1 MSIAVALWGVAALL
15 GIAVLGVPAQR
26 ISAGSRLIYLGC
38 LLASLAILIAA
49 GAQLLT
55 AGSSVERLQLPIG
68 LPWIG
73 ARFAID
79 ALSAFF
85 LGVINLGASAASLYA
100 LGYGEHEKTPGRVL
114 PFYPAFL
121 AGMNV
126 VILAAGAFSFLFAW
140 EFMSLSSW
148 ALVMVY
154 HQDAENRRA
163 GYIYIVMASFGTLA
177 LLLAFG
183 LLAGPTGGAMGRA

>member
-55 AGSSVERLQLPIG
+55 AGGSVERLQLPIG

-73 ARFAID
+73 AHFAID

-85 LGVINLGASAASLYA
+85 LGQSL
-100 LGYGEHEKTPGRVL
+100 R
-114 PFYPAFL
+114 
-121 AGMNV
+121 
-126 VILAAGAFSFLFAW
+126 AW
-140 EFMSLSSW
+140 IW
-148 ALVMVY
+148 
-154 HQDAENRRA
+154 RA
-163 GYIYIVMASFGTLA
+163 
-177 LLLAFG
+177 
-183 LLAGPTGGAMGRA
+183 